1 MLMNKW
7 RCLLVAACMTL
18 CSTSAMATRLM
29 GAGSG
34 ANALPDW
41 VISHIDIRER
51 TIVINDTT
59 YRLATAVRVH
69 TAAKKHGSLRD
80 LRRGMRI
87 GYRLR
92 NNGSG
97 QSVISEVWESGEDA
111 NH

>member
-7 RCLLVAACMTL
+7 RGLLIAACMIL
-18 CSTSAMATRLM
+18 CTTPAMATRLM
-29 GAGSG
+29 GAESG

-41 VISHIDIRER
+41 VISHIDIRGR

-59 YRLATAVRVH
+59 YRLAVRVH

-92 NNGSG
+92 NNGNG
-97 QSVISEVWESGEDA
+97 QAVISEVWESGEDE
-111 NH
+111 NR